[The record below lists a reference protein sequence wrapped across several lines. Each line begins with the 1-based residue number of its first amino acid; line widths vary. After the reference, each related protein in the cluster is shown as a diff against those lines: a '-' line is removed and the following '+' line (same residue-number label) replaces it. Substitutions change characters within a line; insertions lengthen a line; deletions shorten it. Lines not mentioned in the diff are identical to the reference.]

1 MTCER
6 HPSGAKSVSDG
17 SPLKGKGS
25 VANPYAKYFE
35 NRDPLAIAATT
46 PAKIAS
52 PIRGLALLVQLETP
66 DGHDL
71 NHLEQIERLAAQH
84 KARK

>member
-6 HPSGAKSVSDG
+6 HPSGAKSISDS

-25 VANPYAKYFE
+25 VLNHYVKYFE
-35 NRDPLAIAATT
+35 NRDPLAIAAAT

-52 PIRGLALLVQLETP
+52 PIRGLALLVQLETL

-71 NHLEQIERLAAQH
+71 NHLEQIERLAARH
-84 KARK
+84 TARK